1 MGSRVQTLEELE
13 PHMWVQKSGL
23 IKLSSLGPLGAMI
36 GIDNRDFC
44 DPLMGVVFIL
54 LKDKHCHKSGEDS
67 WGRWMVRWLC
77 QHGYYMQS

>member
-1 MGSRVQTLEELE
+1 MGSRVQTVEDLE

-44 DPLMGVVFIL
+44 DPLMVVFIL
-54 LKDKHCHKSGEDS
+54 RKDKHGHKSGKDF
-67 WGRWMVRWLC
+67 WGRWVGRWLC
-77 QHGYYMQS
+77 QHSYYMQS